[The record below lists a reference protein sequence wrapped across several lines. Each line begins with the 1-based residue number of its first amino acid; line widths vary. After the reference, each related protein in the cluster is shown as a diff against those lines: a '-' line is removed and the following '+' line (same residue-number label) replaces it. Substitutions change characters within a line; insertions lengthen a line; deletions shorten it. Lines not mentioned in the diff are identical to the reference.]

1 MDEPW
6 PGHPYTSHNCQFD
19 VFPRFDPVRT
29 KFDGMTIKADSSLV
43 KKIVLDFY
51 VLPPLPSTVED
62 SFFYLSLDFHESFSY
77 NSCFIGFA
85 FRQFFIGHLLVVLFI
100 RGGLK

>member
-1 MDEPW
+1 MVW
-6 PGHPYTSHNCQFD
+6 LS
-19 VFPRFDPVRT
+19 
-29 KFDGMTIKADSSLV
+29 KSDSSLV

-77 NSCFIGFA
+77 NSCFIGFG